1 MDAKTQPHLEALKAG
16 LQTLKDSGTDG
27 FEGLLAAVLSE
38 VCGQPFRVASSGSQR
53 GRDGDSAFDEAATY
67 FEAKLY
73 EDAVPQAAVS
83 GKIVDLANDDKGQ
96 VDTWILC
103 ATSPVN
109 SQHADK
115 YRGSLAAIGIGCL
128 ILDWPPGTLP
138 PLAVLLA
145 MAASRVERFVLDH
158 SQDPSAV
165 TGIRADLDAVAAD
178 SQFAD
183 MSANLKSMVRDG
195 AVGLGLAKAANQ
207 TALVKAFSDRREAR
221 RLFGQP
227 LAPMDKSGLAW
238 AERPALVQR
247 IQTAISGAPDSR
259 VVLVL
264 GDEGTGKSWLVAKG
278 WSASQ
283 PAPLLAAFMASDM
296 SMPEAIN
303 NFEELLISKLASQ
316 TGEIVTDAMRKRWKR
331 RIAGWRANPAPKH
344 IRLVVWV
351 DGLNQ
356 AISFPWARWIDAMAG
371 FLEEIGGR
379 LIVTTNN
386 WHHSQI
392 RWTVTTPLERVI
404 VADWS
409 EAELKGILEARG
421 IRSDVLAAEVFE
433 FLRNPRILGIAVE
446 LLDAK
451 EIERVDELTV
461 GRLLFEHLRRHDA
474 DPANA
479 SSALDFA
486 KTLKSHAEEML
497 ERLKSQNHDDLTI
510 FDLGKEL
517 NAVSRSRF
525 FEPVEG
531 ESDLYAVRKEGL
543 PLALGLA
550 LTSVLRKELRASRDP
565 EAKLAEVMEP
575 ISALSET
582 SAVVFAALQISFL
595 QEGCPVAVQAA
606 LAKYFVGLQNVSDD
620 LYPAF
625 EAMAKRSPEPFLRAT
640 HDAAFSKVRLPN
652 VRWLISALLSASAD
666 PKHAAEIALQAQEWL
681 CRYSLAPDA
690 GMFRQSGRDSTKEA
704 AELERLRREVEGRR
718 SALSDAEAEF
728 LGKQM
733 KEDSRKGLPELHLYA
748 LELLAG
754 KPLAPAVSALMGW
767 AFASALNP
775 DLDRPDKHFRHLMRF
790 NAVDWQPMRDAV
802 RYACEPFVGAG
813 ASNTAKRAV
822 VTMLS
827 ATGDPDDAARAH
839 AIFEAL
845 DPHRPRFSWNDP
857 FFSTVDPCDPTTT
870 QPPENIGA
878 IVTASRNANVAE
890 LSTGCGMTA
899 QDHQVTRS
907 MPALAR
913 FEPATAIELRRTFA
927 RQALDRTDV
936 LPLRHAV
943 IALLKDSAILEAE
956 TVARLVSIGSSPPAT
971 EILTDKGGIRD
982 EWLVQQYALRAA
994 FPHQSGDEQLRALE
1008 TGGGSEALLDL
1019 LEATSPASEAEIDA
1033 ALDRALTSNDNDRL
1047 AMVVS
1052 FAQFSKSSLSNSAK
1066 SRLAPLLS
1074 SPDGGMRMRAL
1085 ALAARSRDPG
1095 LLKQF
1100 LATGWDA
1107 ANCDAKSG
1115 YREIWYGSRC
1125 LLVAAELGLIGAAEA
1140 VGRMGPNFY
1149 GFAAQLNDEGA
1160 KSVADRV
1167 DVAFHRAI
1175 SVNNIPQFPLVQQP
1189 VTATE
1194 GQEPPLLSLVDQPAR
1209 NFRQAIEIL
1218 EENDDAFQ
1226 KRQKRAWQ
1234 AFDRFVDRI
1243 TLANARIILDD
1254 FSWGGFDAIVAR
1266 MPSLAQSW
1274 KQALLV
1280 AGEGVFRAMHA
1291 FATGIARAIAPSDPA
1306 GAAQL
1311 FARTASLRPFVN
1323 RVIGVS
1329 SIPAE
1334 AVAAWSRASMPEV
1347 RKLCFARL
1355 DEAANDALIASEVLA
1370 AHKAG
1375 AQTFIQEY
1383 VDERLAIQE
1392 PAKTARA
1399 LLVCGFSDVNDHA
1412 TRTLQQFEG
1421 SEGFIGQAHQAA
1433 TYTYRRNKWAR
1444 HWYGRM
1450 KAAARPEEFWSSA
1463 VLFAK
1468 IVDGRFDLWHTEC
1481 GPPREA
1487 FARFMTTID
1496 DGAESRIKKW
1506 QSKRQSKLFGGDIP
1520 DPIFTFGQGGS

>member
-53 GRDGDSAFDEAATY
+53 GRDGDSAFDEGATY

-73 EDAVPQAAVS
+73 EDSVPQAAVS

-103 ATSPVN
+103 ATSPVS

-138 PLAVLLA
+138 LLAVLLA
-145 MAASRVERFVLDH
+145 MAAPRVERFVQDH
-158 SQDPSAV
+158 SQDPSAI
-165 TGIRADLDAVAAD
+165 TSLRADLDAVATD
-178 SQFAD
+178 SQFAG
-183 MSANLKSMVRDG
+183 MSTSLRSMVRDG
-195 AVGLGLAKAANQ
+195 SVGLGLAKAANQ
-207 TALVKAFSDRREAR
+207 SALVKAFSDRREAR

-247 IQTAISGAPDSR
+247 IQTSISGVPDDR

-278 WSASQ
+278 WSTSQ
-283 PAPLLAAFMASDM
+283 PAPLLAAFMASDL
-296 SMPEAIN
+296 SMPEAMSN
-303 NFEELLISKLASQ
+303 LEELLITKLSSQ
-316 TGEIVTDAMRKRWKR
+316 TGEVVTDAIRKRWKR
-331 RIAGWRANPAPKH
+331 RFAGWRANPAPKH

-356 AISFPWARWIDAMAG
+356 AHSFPWPRWIDAMAG

-386 WHHSQI
+386 WHYSQI
-392 RWTVTTPLERVI
+392 RWTVTTPFDRVI

-409 EAELKGILEARG
+409 EGELKSILEAKG
-421 IRSDVLAAEVFE
+421 IKSDVLAAEVFG

-479 SSALDFA
+479 SSARDFA
-486 KTLKSHAEEML
+486 KTLKSHAEEMI

-510 FDLGKEL
+510 FELGKEL

-531 ESDLYAVRKEGL
+531 ESDLYAIRREGL

-550 LTSVLRKELRASRDP
+550 LTSVLRKELRAGRDP

-595 QEGCPVAVQAA
+595 QEGCPAEVQAA

-640 HDAAFSKVRLPN
+640 HDAAFSRVRLPN
-652 VRWLISALLSASAD
+652 VRWLILALLSASAD
-666 PKHAAEIALQAQEWL
+666 PKHAAQIARQAQEWL
-681 CRYSLAPDA
+681 CRHTLAPEV
-690 GMFRQSGRDSTKEA
+690 GMFRHSDRDAAKEA
-704 AELERLRREVEGRR
+704 AELERLRQELETRR
-718 SALSDAEAEF
+718 SALSEPEREF
-728 LGKQM
+728 LRERLQ
-733 KEDSRKGLPELHLYA
+733 EDARKGLPQLHSYA

-754 KPLAPAVSALMGW
+754 KPLEAAVPALIGW
-767 AFASALNP
+767 AFATALNP
-775 DLDRPDKHFRHLMRF
+775 DFDSPDKHFRHLMRF
-790 NAVDWQPMRDAV
+790 NAVDWLRMRDAV
-802 RYACEPFVGAG
+802 RIACEPFLATE
-813 ASNTAKRAV
+813 ASNTAKRAT

-839 AIFEAL
+839 AVFEAL
-845 DPHRPRFSWNDP
+845 DPHRPRFSWHDP
-857 FFSTVDPCDPTTT
+857 HYSTADPCDPTTHA
-870 QPPENIGA
+870 PANIDA
-878 IVTASRNANVAE
+878 IVTVSRNVDVAE
-890 LSTGCGMTA
+890 LSTSRGMTA
-899 QDHQVTRS
+899 QDHMVTRS
-907 MPALAR
+907 TPALAR
-913 FEPATAIELRRTFA
+913 FEPATAIKLRRAFA
-927 RQALDRTDV
+927 RQALERTDV
-936 LPLRHAV
+936 LSLRQAM
-943 IALLKDSAILEAE
+943 IALLKDSAILEPD
-956 TVARLVSIGSSPPAT
+956 TVTRLISIGSAPLAS
-971 EILTDKGGIRD
+971 EFLTDKGRIRD

-994 FPHQSGDEQLRALE
+994 FPHQSGDQQLRALE
-1008 TGGGSEALLDL
+1008 AGGGNEALLDL
-1019 LEATSPASEAEIDA
+1019 LEATSPASEAEMNA
-1033 ALDRALTSNDNDRL
+1033 ALDRALTSHDSDRL

-1052 FAQFSKSSLSNSAK
+1052 FAQFSRSPLSSAAK
-1066 SRLAPLLS
+1066 SRLVPLLS
-1074 SPDGGMRMRAL
+1074 SADRGMRMRAL

-1095 LLKQF
+1095 FLRQF

-1107 ANCDAKSG
+1107 ADCDAKNG
-1115 YREIWYGSRC
+1115 HREVWYGSRC
-1125 LLVAAELGLIGAAEA
+1125 LLVAADLGLIGAAEA

-1149 GFAAQLNDEGA
+1149 GFAAQLSDEGA
-1160 KSVADRV
+1160 KAVADRV

-1175 SVNNIPQFPLVQQP
+1175 GVNDIPQFPLVQQP
-1189 VTATE
+1189 LTATE

-1209 NFRQAIEIL
+1209 DIQQAFEIL
-1218 EENDDAFQ
+1218 GESDDAFQ
-1226 KRQKRAWQ
+1226 QRQKRSWQ
-1234 AFDRFVDRI
+1234 AFDRFVERI
-1243 TLANARIILDD
+1243 TLADARIILDD
-1254 FSWGGFDAIVAR
+1254 FSWGGFDAIVTRNPALANGWKR
-1266 MPSLAQSW
+1266 SLFAVQD
-1274 KQALLV
+1274 
-1280 AGEGVFRAMHA
+1280 GVFRALHA
-1291 FATGIARAIAPSDPA
+1291 FATGLARAIAPTDPA
-1306 GAAQL
+1306 GSAKL
-1311 FARTASLRPFVN
+1311 FARTAELRPFVN

-1334 AVAAWSRASMPEV
+1334 AVAAWSRASIPEV
-1347 RKLCFARL
+1347 CKLCFARL
-1355 DEAANDALIASEVLA
+1355 DGAANDSLIAAEVLA
-1370 AHKAG
+1370 AHEAG
-1375 AQTFIQEY
+1375 AQAFIQEY

-1399 LLVCGFSDVNDHA
+1399 LLVCGFSDLNDHA
-1412 TRTLQQFEG
+1412 TRTLQRFEG
-1421 SEGFIGQAHQAA
+1421 SEGFIGQAQQAA
-1433 TYTYRRNKWAR
+1433 TYAYRRNEWAR
-1444 HWYGRM
+1444 HWYREM
-1450 KAAARPEEFWSSA
+1450 KAATSPEEFWSCA

-1468 IVDGRFDLWHTEC
+1468 IVDGRFDLWNAEC
-1481 GPPREA
+1481 GSPGEI

-1496 DGAESRIKKW
+1496 DGVESRIKKW

-1520 DPIFTFGQGGS
+1520 DPIFTYGQGGL